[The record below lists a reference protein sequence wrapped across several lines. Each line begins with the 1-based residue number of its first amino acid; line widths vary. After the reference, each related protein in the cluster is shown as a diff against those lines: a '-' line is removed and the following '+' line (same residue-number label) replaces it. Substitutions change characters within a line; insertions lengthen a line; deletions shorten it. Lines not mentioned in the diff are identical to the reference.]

1 VSDANQGFF
10 ETLITSVTG
19 LARSVGSGTGDL
31 AASRLSFSIL
41 TRMAVVWGGP
51 DVATLS
57 AQPSAM
63 SPSPTPAFPGFDQ
76 FLLERFHPI
85 CWNVLQDTEFQPAT
99 DAQAKQVLNEIAGL
113 EQTIYTKTGGMFI
126 DHLQRNFFPSLNID
140 GTEFVHYMTTSTERR
155 AFASYIQN
163 FLKRRA

>member
-1 VSDANQGFF
+1 
-10 ETLITSVTG
+10 
-19 LARSVGSGTGDL
+19 
-31 AASRLSFSIL
+31 
-41 TRMAVVWGGP
+41 MAVVWGGP